1 MGCGHHTAHMTT
13 HIDEAVLA
21 TAGIK
26 QSDPRRLDI
35 HPQQLG
41 ALRPPVG
48 PLGQMGPS
56 RQNTT
61 RLKRAD
67 NGDNHGRSPLELIS
81 LCPALDQHWEAA
93 RKDSGSKKTH

>member
-26 QSDPRRLDI
+26 EANPRRLDI

-41 ALRPPVG
+41 TLRPPVR
-48 PLGQMGPS
+48 PLGQMGPN
-56 RQNTT
+56 RQNTV
-61 RLKRAD
+61 RLQRAD

-81 LCPALDQHWEAA
+81 LCPALDQLLEAP